1 MSLVNSFIGMALKVK
16 ETQHPVKVLMPNI
29 SDGVRARVE
38 EVNFSISKI
47 IVCLHYLG
55 RCRDIKLYD
64 RDVNMQLGRTVIYYC
79 PSVRQFI
86 GTALQPVNYRLLLR
100 KEKRILLSLHSM
112 SSYRPW

>member
-47 IVCLHYLG
+47 IVLFALP
-55 RCRDIKLYD
+55 
-64 RDVNMQLGRTVIYYC
+64 RTV
-79 PSVRQFI
+79 
-86 GTALQPVNYRLLLR
+86 
-100 KEKRILLSLHSM
+100 
-112 SSYRPW
+112 